1 VGLGTMRLLVVAAL
15 IATVPG
21 CGPGSSS
28 NDYAPDSSARDQY
41 EQAVED
47 GFGAAYMS
55 TVPDR
60 ASFRTGVQDF
70 GDAVCR
76 GALEGRTR
84 DEWQAEFRKQGGT
97 ATNSASV
104 ANEQLDAVSLI
115 IWGSAIRYLCP
126 QVGRD

>member
-1 VGLGTMRLLVVAAL
+1 MRLLVVASL
-15 IATVPG
+15 IAAVPG
-21 CGPGSSS
+21 CGLGSKAGSSS
-28 NDYAPDSSARDQY
+28 NEYAPDTSARDKY

-55 TVPDR
+55 TVADR

-70 GDAVCR
+70 GDTACG
-76 GALEGRTR
+76 GALQGRTR
-84 DEWQAEFRKQGGT
+84 DEWQAEFRKVGGS
-97 ATNSASV
+97 ATNSASMPN
-104 ANEQLDAVSLI
+104 AQLDAVSLI